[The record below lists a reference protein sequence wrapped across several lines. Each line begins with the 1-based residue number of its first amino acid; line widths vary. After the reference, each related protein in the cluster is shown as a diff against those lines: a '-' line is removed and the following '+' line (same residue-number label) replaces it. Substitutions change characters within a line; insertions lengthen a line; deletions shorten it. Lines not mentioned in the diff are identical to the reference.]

1 MSQKNNR
8 IIEIAVLVILIF
20 VVVLYFSMNKKIDE
34 LSKTYYYLGTVS
46 EVKIFNAKKS
56 NAEDALEDANTIL
69 KNIHNKMSAQQD
81 NTEVNKINEKAGISP
96 VAVSNETFNVIESA
110 VKYANLT
117 GGVFDP
123 TIGAISSLWQIGTN
137 NARVPSA
144 DEISKNLQLINYK
157 NIELDKNKKT
167 VFLKEK
173 NMRLDLGAIAKG
185 YAADLVCENLKS
197 NDIESAIINLGGN
210 VFVLGN
216 KSGEPYK
223 IGIQAPYEE
232 TSTSI
237 GYIKGENTSVVT
249 SGIYERFVKDGD
261 KLYHH
266 MLNPKTGYPFENN
279 LNSVTIISNKS
290 IDGDA
295 LSTSTF
301 GMGLEKGME
310 FINSKKDVGAIFLTK
325 DKKIYLSDS
334 MKSKFIL
341 TDESY
346 KIVK

>member
-20 VVVLYFSMNKKIDE
+20 VVALYFIMNKKIDE

-69 KNIHNKMSAQQD
+69 TDIHNKMSAQQD

-185 YAADLVCENLKS
+185 YAADLICENLKS

-210 VFVLGN
+210 VFVLGS

-279 LNSVTIISNKS
+279 LNSVTIVSNKS

-346 KIVK
+346 KIVE

>member
-8 IIEIAVLVILIF
+8 IIKLAVLVSLVF
-20 VVVLYFSMNKKIDE
+20 VAALYFTINKKIDE

-46 EVKIFNAKKS
+46 EVKVFNAKKS
-56 NAEDALEDANTIL
+56 NAEAALKDADTIL
-69 KNIHNKMSAQQD
+69 KDIHNKMSAQQS
-81 NTEVNKINEKAGISP
+81 NTEINKINEKAGISP
-96 VAVSNETFNVIESA
+96 VTVSNETFNVIEASI
-110 VKYANLT
+110 KYANLT

-137 NARVPSA
+137 NARVPSS
-144 DEISKNLQLINYK
+144 DEITRNLQLINYK
-157 NIELDKNKKT
+157 NIELDKSKKT
-167 VFLKEK
+167 VFLNEK

-185 YAADLVCENLKS
+185 YVADLICENLTS
-197 NDIESAIINLGGN
+197 NNIESAIINLGGN
-210 VFVLGN
+210 VFVLGD
-216 KSGEPYK
+216 KSGQPYK

-232 TSTSI
+232 ASTSI
-237 GYIKGENTSVVT
+237 GYIKAENTSVVT
-249 SGIYERFVKDGD
+249 SGIYERFVKAGD

-279 LNSVTIISNKS
+279 LNSVTIISKKS

-301 GMGLEKGME
+301 GMGLEKGLE

-325 DKKIYLSDS
+325 DKKIYLSNS
-334 MKSKFIL
+334 MKSRFIL

-346 KIVK
+346 KIVE